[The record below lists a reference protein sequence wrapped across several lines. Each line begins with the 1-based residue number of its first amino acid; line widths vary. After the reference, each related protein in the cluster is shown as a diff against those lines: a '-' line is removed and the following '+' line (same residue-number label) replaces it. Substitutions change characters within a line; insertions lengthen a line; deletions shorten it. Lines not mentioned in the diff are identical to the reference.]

1 MQPGTVVIMHHETT
15 WDIEAATETQPELR
29 LLNKTLQT
37 QINSPRLGFTASSIS
52 REVVMD

>member
-1 MQPGTVVIMHHETT
+1 M
-15 WDIEAATETQPELR
+15 WDIEAATETQPELT

-37 QINSPRLGFTASSIS
+37 QINSPCLGFIVSCIS